1 MRYRT
6 IKKYNS
12 RASYRGEG
20 APKFLPRWKKIRFL
34 VFGWTRLSEIPRDT
48 LYIYVSTSCKNSS
61 KRPQV
66 ALHCLRRVASL
77 QRIALYVASEGN
89 KRQPPRSLRV
99 NSSSSSFPDSTLSC
113 IYDLQSVTKVYT
125 HPLNTIYYGK
135 NVGCTNFLSLSWI
148 RGLCLNLETT
158 RSLIFFPLHTS
169 CNCFLPK

>member
-1 MRYRT
+1 MNYLYRKE
-6 IKKYNS
+6 ISSFSIGKPKKNVYVKGPVALSNNKKNIIHEL
-12 RASYRGEG
+12 SYQGEG
-20 APKFLPRWKKIRFL
+20 APKLLPRWKEIRLL

-125 HPLNTIYYGK
+125 HPLNTIYYGR
-135 NVGCTNFLSLSWI
+135 NVGVFVFI
-148 RGLCLNLETT
+148 LN
-158 RSLIFFPLHTS
+158 
-169 CNCFLPK
+169 